1 MDDLT
6 GIAALGRLLPPP
18 PGAGENI
25 DWKAAEARWGTG
37 FPRDYMAF
45 MSVYG
50 VGGIGSEEDFDEI
63 GILAPFPTGAYEFSP
78 DDFEAETGNA
88 RLTWEEEGSD
98 QDDLDPEHILA
109 WGCTN
114 HADILCWMT
123 SDPDPD
129 KWPVL
134 LFARHSEDIYE
145 VVPCGMV
152 EFLRRL
158 FVNELA
164 SYSLDF
170 PPAPRFVH
178 WRKERGLPPLAQ

>member
-1 MDDLT
+1 V
-6 GIAALGRLLPPP
+6 GHQVAAGLHGLHVRVRPRRDQLGGGL
-18 PGAGENI
+18 
-25 DWKAAEARWGTG
+25 
-37 FPRDYMAF
+37 PRDRNPWA
-45 MSVYG
+45 
-50 VGGIGSEEDFDEI
+50 
-63 GILAPFPTGAYEFSP
+63 FPTGAYELSP

-88 RLTWEEEGSD
+88 TLTWEEEGPD
-98 QDDLDPEHILA
+98 QDDLDLDPEHILA
-109 WGCTN
+109 WGYTN

-134 LFARHSEDIYE
+134 LFARHGSVPCE

-178 WRKERGLPPLAQ
+178 WREERGLPPLAR